1 VSTKTVVIDAHA
13 HLGGC
18 CVFGITTTEDQ
29 LVRRID
35 ENEVD
40 ITIVQPYPGNKEPGR
55 AHDQIAE
62 LCSKHSGRFRG
73 MASLSPHT
81 DHDFYR
87 SEVERCVKELN
98 FVGLKL
104 HTIGHGV
111 NPMSE
116 DGDLVFKTGY
126 ELGIPVMVHTGPGI
140 PFALPALCIPAAQ
153 KYPGLK
159 IILAHAG
166 WGIFSAEAQVAASV
180 CGNLYLETSWC
191 LGEDIRWMISTI
203 GSARVMMGAD
213 LPSNVPVEI
222 AKYRALDLDETV
234 YNQVIGTTA
243 TEVFGLSS
251 MIENLAEGTSAAF
264 HESNPAQSATFLRR

>member
-1 VSTKTVVIDAHA
+1 VSKKTVVVDAHA

-18 CVFGITTTEDQ
+18 CVFGITTTEDE

-40 ITIVQPYPGNKEPGR
+40 ITIVQPYPGNKEPR
-55 AHDQIAE
+55 KAHDQIAE
-62 LCSKHSGRFRG
+62 LCSKYPRRFRG
-73 MASLSPHT
+73 MASLSPHG
-81 DHDFYR
+81 DQDFYR
-87 SEVERCVKELN
+87 REVERCVRELH

-116 DGDLVFKTGY
+116 DGDLVFKTGH
-126 ELGIPVMVHTGPGI
+126 EFGIPVMVHTGPGI
-140 PFALPALCIPAAQ
+140 PFALPALCIPAAR

-203 GSARVMMGAD
+203 GPNRVMMGAD
-213 LPSNVPVEI
+213 LPSNVPVEF
-222 AKYRALDLDETV
+222 AKYRALDLDESI
-234 YNQVIGTTA
+234 YNQVMGTTA
-243 TEVFGLSS
+243 IEVFGL
-251 MIENLAEGTSAAF
+251 AARVGKPVGGTTILLN
-264 HESNPAQSATFLRR
+264 EATTAG